1 MLYENITIDIFVNTK
16 MDEGP
21 CQKIHSEPLKAK
33 FAKSKDLFMF
43 DGLIERE
50 FNVRITEVD
59 RAIKRSR
66 ARVEEEK
73 TDETVN
79 PDINPDVLR
88 VNAEISKVISS
99 AEEAGEV
106 EGNIDKVVELIQGKL
121 EDLMRE
127 KTAILNRIAEIRK
140 QRPGGPDKK
149 LRVCDVCGSF
159 LSIFDSDKRLTD
171 HFMGKQH
178 IGLQYMRDTVEAI
191 KKRREE
197 MREFDRT
204 NRSRNDRSSSRDRR
218 DNGDSSRDKDR
229 RRTDSRDRR
238 DRDRDSRDH
247 RERDKYGGRDD
258 NNRDRDRDRDRDRRR
273 DDSRSR
279 SDRDRGNRDRD
290 IYGGRP
296 SY

>member
-1 MLYENITIDIFVNTK
+1 

-21 CQKIHSEPLKAK
+21 CQKIHSEALKAK

-43 DGLIERE
+43 DGIIKRE
-50 FNVRITEVD
+50 FNVRISEVD
-59 RAIKRSR
+59 RAIKRAR
-66 ARVEEEK
+66 ARVEDEK

-88 VNAEISKVISS
+88 VNAEMSKVISS
-99 AEEAGEV
+99 AEEAGEI

-121 EDLMRE
+121 EDLVRE

-178 IGLQYMRDTVEAI
+178 IGLQFMRDTVEAI
-191 KKRREE
+191 KKRREDK
-197 MREFDRT
+197 RELDRT

-218 DNGDSSRDKDR
+218 GDGDSNRDKDR

-238 DRDRDSRDH
+238 DRDSRDL
-247 RERDKYGGRDD
+247 RDRDKYGGRDD
-258 NNRDRDRDRDRDRRR
+258 SNRDRDRGDRDRGRR
-273 DDSRSR
+273 DEHNRNRSDR
-279 SDRDRGNRDRD
+279 DRDRGNRDRD